1 MQGAWL
7 GAAHFNAMADLR
19 MSKPRHLP
27 CSPFEA
33 PELAQ

>member
-33 PELAQ
+33 PEPAQ